1 MIHSI
6 TANRPSFNAVEFT
19 PGLNVILADR
29 TKTSTQKDTRNGLG
43 KSTLVEIIHFCLG
56 SNVRKGHG
64 LSIEP
69 LRSWEFTLDVT
80 IAGDRVKV
88 TRAVANPSVLLIEGT
103 TTGWIDQPAHA
114 DMFGKQP
121 VKLKLDQWREC
132 LGRALFGLSTRPS
145 QHKYT
150 PSFRSLFS
158 YFVRLGNDAYIDPF
172 QHAQRQ
178 QPWNVQLHIGFL
190 LGLNWEIAARW
201 QELKDRERG
210 LRALSQAIKDGVTE
224 YAGGSVGELEAE
236 RVQLEGQLE
245 RETVALQSFRVH
257 PQYESIQV
265 EADQTTAKIHK
276 LTNENVVARRRLA
289 RYQESVNAERPPSE
303 AAIEELYNEAGV
315 VFLTAAQR
323 TLLEAKEFHSTIVQ
337 NRRTFLEAEIVRLKR
352 QILERKDHI
361 RKWTEAK
368 AASLEILRTHGALQ
382 ELTKLQARHT
392 ATRERLENVR
402 TRISEIRKLTA
413 QRRKILVEKTELA
426 QTAELDHEQRRQ
438 LWNTPVRFFNENS
451 QALYQ
456 QPGHLVIDIGGAGF
470 EYDVEIDRSGSE
482 GVGKMKIFCFD
493 LMLLELMPT
502 RNNPIDFLIHDSGL
516 YDGVDSRQTAL
527 AIERACEVSEQSKT
541 QYICTLN
548 SDMVPRDDF
557 SVGFEFDKY
566 VRLTLTD
573 REPTGSLL
581 GFRFEQPR
589 KQG

>member
-6 TANRPSFNAVEFT
+6 SANHSSFNSVEFT
-19 PGLNVILADR
+19 SGLNVILADR

-43 KSTLVEIIHFCLG
+43 KSTLIEIIHFCLG
-56 SNVRKGHG
+56 SNVRTGHG

-69 LRSWEFTLDVT
+69 LQSWEFTLDITV
-80 IAGDRVKV
+80 AGNRVKV
-88 TRAVANPSVLLIEGT
+88 TRAVASPNILLIDGA
-103 TTGWIDQPAHA
+103 TTGWIDQPYKT

-121 VKLKLDQWREC
+121 VKLKLEQWREC
-132 LGRALFGLSTRPS
+132 LGQALFGLSKFGS
-145 QHKYT
+145 QHKYAPT
-150 PSFRSLFS
+150 FRSLFS

-172 QHAQRQ
+172 QHTQRQ
-178 QPWNVQLHIGFL
+178 QPWGNIQLHIGFL

-210 LRALSQAIKDGVTE
+210 LKALSQAIEDGITE

-257 PQYESIQV
+257 PQYESIQI
-265 EADQTTAKIHK
+265 EADQTTAIIHK

-289 RYQESVNAERPPSE
+289 RYKESVTAEQPPSE
-303 AAIEELYNEAGV
+303 PAIEELYNEAGV
-315 VFLTAAQR
+315 VFLEAAQR

-337 NRRTFLEAEIVRLKR
+337 NRRTFLEAEIVRLER
-352 QILERKDHI
+352 QIQEREDDI

-368 AASLEILRTHGALQ
+368 ATSLEILRTHGALQ

-426 QTAELDHEQRRQ
+426 QTAERDHEQRRQ
-438 LWNTPVRFFNENS
+438 IWNTPVRFFNENS

-456 QPGHLVIDIGGAGF
+456 QPGHLVIDIGSAGF
-470 EYDVEIDRSGSE
+470 KYDVEINRSGSE
-482 GVGKMKIFCFD
+482 GVSKMKIFCFD
-493 LMLLELMPT
+493 LMLLELMPM

-527 AIERACEVSEQSKT
+527 AIERACEVSDESKT
-541 QYICTLN
+541 QYICTMN

-557 SVGFEFDKY
+557 SAGFEFDKY

-573 REPTGSLL
+573 REPKGSLL

-589 KQG
+589 K